1 MDIGNRIKKYR
12 ESNKISQEELAD
24 KIFVSRQTIS
34 NWETNKN
41 YPDIKSLL
49 LLSNVFNVAL
59 DDFIKEDIDEMKK
72 IIDNEKIKQFNK
84 LGIIYTIELFLLILS
99 AYPLFK
105 FLDIVGIIIWIVIF
119 IITLVTAIIV
129 EKFKKNNN
137 IQTYKEIVTFCDGKT
152 LTHDESLQEMGKKNY
167 QKILLSIILGVITFI
182 VMIVMT
188 LIFGRL

>member
-24 KIFVSRQTIS
+24 KVFVSRQTIS

-41 YPDIKSLL
+41 YPDIKSLS
-49 LLSNVFNVAL
+49 LLSNIFGVTL
-59 DDFIKEDIDEMKK
+59 DDFIKEDIEEMKN
-72 IIDNEKIKQFNK
+72 IIDSEKIKEFNK
-84 LGIIYTIELFLLILS
+84 LGIIYIIELFLLILS

-105 FLDIVGIIIWIVIF
+105 FLNIIGIIIWIVLL
-119 IITLVTAIIV
+119 IITFVTAIIV

-137 IQTYKEIVTFCDGKT
+137 VQTYKEIVAFCDGKT

-167 QKILLSIILGVITFI
+167 QKILLSIISGVITFI
-182 VMIVMT
+182 VMIVMA